1 MRTAIVLLVLVGCG
15 GEEDPCSVDGDG
27 TAVDLHTTQVGAF
40 LDPLDFDANAAA
52 LQDGGPECPW
62 VQLAGTHT
70 GHYPLALH
78 HDRFAVAV
86 TCGATVRVLSRS
98 VDDGATVDVACA
110 AGASANGGHTLR
122 AHTTNTANEPFVIQ
136 TFVAGVPS
144 LKAGLTNGDAFFQWH
159 ARSGVY
165 DLVVLGHPGDADL
178 AQPDNVRVV
187 RGLAAASDPDVDVTV
202 TTSPEWAALG
212 PAVPVSIAPLSA
224 VAMSYV
230 TTNGTRVEL
239 GAVVSNATPLS
250 GTLPTWP
257 ASALAPGEV
266 HIETFEVDSADGLE
280 RRRAIREI
288 PDVAP
293 TVFDLPAPPPFEAA
307 LADAGGFAFTPL
319 AAASSYTFSCAAD
332 RHAFVLEVSP
342 AWLGEDA
349 TFALPAVPNVS
360 FAACTMWDATAEGRD
375 SPTDTWRT
383 TRSLLAP

>member
-1 MRTAIVLLVLVGCG
+1 MRSAIVLLVLVGCG

-40 LDPLDFDANAAA
+40 LDPLDFDATAAV

-62 VQLAGTHT
+62 VALAGTHT

-78 HDRFAVAV
+78 HERYAVAV
-86 TCGATVRVLSRS
+86 QCGATQHVLSRG
-98 VDDGATVDVACA
+98 VDDGADVAVECA
-110 AGASANGGHTLR
+110 SGSANGGHTLR
-122 AHTTNTANEPFVIQ
+122 AHTANTTNGPFVIQ

-178 AQPDNVRVV
+178 EQPDNVRVV
-187 RGLAAASDPDVDVTV
+187 RGLAAATDPDVDITV
-202 TTSPEWAALG
+202 TTSPEWVVLG
-212 PAVPVSIAPLSA
+212 PAVPVQVPPLSA
-224 VAMSYV
+224 VAMSYL
-230 TTNGTRVEL
+230 TSNGTRVEL
-239 GAVVSNATPLS
+239 GAVVATATTPAS
-250 GTLPTWP
+250 GALPTWP
-257 ASALAPGEV
+257 ASVLAPGEV
-266 HIETFEVDSADGLE
+266 SIETFEVDSADALD

-288 PDVAP
+288 ADVPP
-293 TVFDLPAPPPFEAA
+293 TVFDVQAPLPFAA
-307 LADAGGFAFTPL
+307 TFADGRFAFEPL
-319 AAASSYTFSCAAD
+319 DAATGYTFSCAAD
-332 RHAFVLEVSP
+332 RHSFVLDVSP
-342 AWLGEDA
+342 AWLGEDR

-383 TRSLLAP
+383 THTLLAQ